1 MPESW
6 NYPKACVVL
15 HAEDNKMFRN
25 SKPHQASRFE
35 RIWARYLRVFEKLG
49 LSTLALSALATAGK
63 AQNAYQGKFTLA
75 VEAHWEGV
83 TLPAGDY
90 TFALPYDNAPYRLYI
105 WGQGVGA
112 IITDATADQRVISER
127 SQLNPVDTAVGYTV
141 QTFEAPELGVTFSY
155 LTPTQ
160 KKSGHKEVRQETV
173 PRTVPASQV
182 SESKTSIEVETARR
196 QGKSHA
202 SPRDIYS

>member
-1 MPESW
+1 M
-6 NYPKACVVL
+6 
-15 HAEDNKMFRN
+15 
-25 SKPHQASRFE
+25 
-35 RIWARYLRVFEKLG
+35 IWDRYLKVFEKLG

-63 AQNAYQGKFTLA
+63 AQNAHQGKFTLA
-75 VEAHWEGV
+75 VEAHWKDV

-90 TFALPYDNAPYRLYI
+90 TFSLPSNSAPYRLYI

-112 IITDATADQRVISER
+112 IITAAEADQKVVSER
-127 SQLNPVDTAVGYTV
+127 PQLNLVDTAVGYSV

-160 KKSGHKEVRQETV
+160 KESGHKEVRQESL
-173 PRTVPASQV
+173 PRTAPASQV